1 MENRDKLQFSD
12 PPREYSGLAFWF
24 WNGTLEPEK
33 LKKQIRMMEEQ
44 GIYGAFMHARAYLRT
59 PYLEKEW
66 WDAVQACVEE
76 GERIGFH
83 PWLYDEYAW
92 PSGTAGSTFE
102 YGYQKPSVILSKGPQ
117 NMAKELEIKVVTS
130 MEALLEAKA
139 ADRFLGCYLIE
150 EEALTGEKEKIGQE
164 SLEKASTGSVG
175 QQTAVRI
182 FLNEKGELIQEGT
195 QKVLPEE
202 LFGDPLCR
210 VYAVS
215 VKVDPVHVDYLNKE
229 TIREFIEVTHE
240 QYYVRFG
247 KYFGNVIPGIFFD
260 EIYMSAR
267 EFAWTE
273 SLPETFKAQH
283 GYDLCENLGW
293 LFVKDAP
300 KANEVREHYYQTI
313 SFLYEQAFF
322 KQIADWCE
330 AHGLDL
336 TGHTEEDVA
345 GHPRRQGNYF
355 QTMRHLQLPGA
366 DCHDYRYRL
375 PRKISFHESK
385 LSVSVARAYGKKR
398 AMSEAMGGAGWGC
411 SLQEYRRGMH
421 TMAAMGISMYVLHG
435 FYYECEH
442 QGSQADWPASF
453 FYQNPYWKYFKG
465 FADEMRRLCYMNTV
479 GTPVVRIGLYYPI
492 REMQVDSLMGSVT
505 EKGWQISKDYH
516 AVMYDLIENQMDV
529 DIVDEETMLN
539 APVEDGC
546 LLTGGRRMEVLLF
559 PEEMIHTQDL
569 DAFMEKYE
577 HRGGRILFYGKE
589 NPPKQIT
596 MQIREVVGTDLEILE
611 GDKSEIYYNHRRTS
625 AADFYFICNSE
636 DEKKELKIK
645 VAVKGGVF
653 RMDPESGE
661 RYALYSICEE
671 NSTIIPIT
679 LEPDQACYLCVE
691 RENAKNG
698 ENGKREEEI
707 KDKEII
713 DEKVKDGEKI
723 NSREEM
729 KDEEERKGREEK
741 EKIAE
746 MDGKESRKTVMAEK
760 QEKPALKKDAMIKQC
775 GMALEGGSQKPWKK
789 TGYQIIT
796 GKWDFLPL
804 NGKYDNSFLDD
815 AVETQIEIPVALFTT
830 EQEPEGRQIRIC
842 NTEWEKGRCGRHLSP
857 WKASWITRRPH
868 WQDDLT
874 KKNLYF
880 RKTFALEK
888 KPSEAK
894 ICLMCVQEYTLY
906 LNGKKVAEGKGM
918 EPVTLE
924 IGEELQAGENVAAI
938 KVYNPTP
945 NADIHFCS
953 TEELAPDRIISLL
966 AQIRI
971 AGVAEDIITDSSWSV
986 TDKLKQGEEDSWM
999 KEEFSVETQHHDP
1012 THQLT
1017 GAPDG
1022 AWLYAWERGKPPLH
1036 PWGNP
1041 RLFGE
1046 EISWPVTLHYQITIP
1061 VGCAEIKAP
1070 KVQGKYLCRLDGIL
1084 IDLTD
1089 KESLKLQPLDRVRIL
1104 DLEVIAESG
1113 EDGLLE
1119 PLRVKLV
1126 PVQQGY
1132 GEWASQ
1138 GLAWF
1143 SGRVIYRNHVVLPSI
1158 NKEENQKCQEQN
1170 KDQDEVQN
1178 REQNTADQQGASTE
1192 QGQAELRERYVL
1204 RLCQKNAYAEFWVN
1218 HKLVKICIWEPY
1230 EADITEYVKEG
1241 DNEIAIVIANQAA
1254 PQRHYLLVDEGQA
1267 LGWDRYWNVDN
1278 MDRESEDLVS
1288 GLMGPVRIY
1297 HYVR

>member
-44 GIYGAFMHARAYLRT
+44 GIYGAFMHARAYLKT

-102 YGYQKPSVILSKGPQ
+102 YGYQKPSAILSKGPQ
-117 NMAKELEIKVVTS
+117 NMARELEIKVVTS
-130 MEALLEAKA
+130 MEALLEAKEA
-139 ADRFLGCYLIE
+139 ERFLGCYLIK
-150 EEALTGEKEKIGQE
+150 EEALAGEKEKIGQE
-164 SLEKASTGSVG
+164 SIEKALTGNAG

-182 FLNEKGELIQEGT
+182 SLNEKGEPIQEDT
-195 QKVLPEE
+195 QEVLPEE
-202 LFGDPLCR
+202 LFGDPLCQI
-210 VYAVS
+210 YAVS

-240 QYYVRFG
+240 QYYARFG

-421 TMAAMGISMYVLHG
+421 TLAAMGISMYVLHG

-465 FADEMRRLCYMNTV
+465 FADEMRRICYMNTV

-492 REMQVDSLMGSVT
+492 REMQADSLMGSVT

-577 HRGGRILFYGKE
+577 HRGGRILFYGKA

-596 MQIREVVGTDLEILE
+596 MQIREAVGTDLEILE
-611 GDKSEIYYNHRRTS
+611 GDNAEIYYNHRRTPG
-625 AADFYFICNSE
+625 ADFYFICNSE
-636 DEKKELKIK
+636 DEKKELKVK
-645 VAVKGGVF
+645 VAAKGKVV
-653 RMDPESGE
+653 RMDPESGKG
-661 RYALYSICEE
+661 YALHSISEE
-671 NSTIIPIT
+671 DGMIVPIT
-679 LEPDQACYLCVE
+679 LEPDQACYLCIE
-691 RENAKNG
+691 REDAKNL
-698 ENGKREEEI
+698 EA
-707 KDKEII
+707 
-713 DEKVKDGEKI
+713 EK
-723 NSREEM
+723 
-729 KDEEERKGREEK
+729 KDER
-741 EKIAE
+741 
-746 MDGKESRKTVMAEK
+746 T
-760 QEKPALKKDAMIKQC
+760 ALEKDARINQC
-775 GMALEGGSQKPWKK
+775 RMALEDGLQKPWKK

-815 AVETQIEIPVALFTT
+815 AVETQMEIPVALFTT

-880 RKTFALEK
+880 RKIFVLEE

-906 LNGKKVAEGKGM
+906 LNGKKAATGKGM

-924 IGEELQAGENVAAI
+924 IGEELQAGENVIAI

-999 KEEFSVETQHHDP
+999 KAEFSVEVQHHDP

-1022 AWLYAWERGKPPLH
+1022 AWLYAWERGKLPLH

-1041 RLFGE
+1041 KLFGE

-1084 IDLTD
+1084 ADLTD
-1089 KESLKLQPLDRVRIL
+1089 KENLKLQPLDRVRIL

-1132 GEWASQ
+1132 REWASQ

-1178 REQNTADQQGASTE
+1178 KEQNMADQQDASTE

-1204 RLCQKNAYAEFWVN
+1204 RLCQKNAYAELWVN
-1218 HKLVKICIWEPY
+1218 HKLVKTCIWEPY

-1267 LGWDRYWNVDN
+1267 LGWDRYWNEDN

>member
-44 GIYGAFMHARAYLRT
+44 GIYGAFMHARAYLKT

-102 YGYQKPSVILSKGPQ
+102 YGYQKPSAILSKGPQ

-130 MEALLEAKA
+130 MEALLEAKETE
-139 ADRFLGCYLIE
+139 RFLGCYLIK
-150 EEALTGEKEKIGQE
+150 EEALAGEKEKIGQE
-164 SLEKASTGSVG
+164 SIEKALTGNAG
-175 QQTAVRI
+175 QQTAIRI
-182 FLNEKGELIQEGT
+182 SWNENGKLIQDGT
-195 QKVLPEE
+195 QEVLPEE
-202 LFGDPLCR
+202 LFRDPCCQ

-240 QYYVRFG
+240 QYYARFG

-505 EKGWQISKDYH
+505 QKGWQISKDYH

-546 LLTGGRRMEVLLF
+546 LLTGGRKMEVLLF
-559 PEEMIHTQDL
+559 PEEMIHTESL

-596 MQIREVVGTDLEILE
+596 MQIREAVGTDLEILE
-611 GDKSEIYYNHRRTS
+611 GDKAEIYYNHRRTPE
-625 AADFYFICNSE
+625 ADFYFICNSE
-636 DEKKELKIK
+636 DEKKELKVK
-645 VAVKGGVF
+645 VAAKGKVV
-653 RMDPESGE
+653 RMDPESGKG
-661 RYALYSICEE
+661 YALHRISEADGMIV
-671 NSTIIPIT
+671 PIT
-679 LEPDQACYLCVE
+679 LEPDQACYLCIE
-691 RENAKNG
+691 REDAKNL
-698 ENGKREEEI
+698 EAGK
-707 KDKEII
+707 
-713 DEKVKDGEKI
+713 
-723 NSREEM
+723 
-729 KDEEERKGREEK
+729 KDER
-741 EKIAE
+741 
-746 MDGKESRKTVMAEK
+746 T
-760 QEKPALKKDAMIKQC
+760 ALGKDARINQC
-775 GMALEGGSQKPWKK
+775 RMALEGGSQKPWKK

-815 AVETQIEIPVALFTT
+815 AVETQMEIPVALFTT

-880 RKTFALEK
+880 RKIFVLEE

-906 LNGKKVAEGKGM
+906 LNGKKVATGKGM

-924 IGEELQAGENVAAI
+924 IGEELQAGENVIAI

-986 TDKLKQGEEDSWM
+986 TDKLKQGDEDSWM
-999 KEEFSVETQHHDP
+999 KAEFSVEVQHHDP

-1041 RLFGE
+1041 KLFGE

-1084 IDLTD
+1084 ADLTN

-1132 GEWASQ
+1132 REWASQ

-1158 NKEENQKCQEQN
+1158 NEEENQKCQEQN
-1170 KDQDEVQN
+1170 EDQDEVQN
-1178 REQNTADQQGASTE
+1178 KEQNMADQQDASTE

-1204 RLCQKNAYAEFWVN
+1204 RLCQKNAYAELWVN
-1218 HKLVKICIWEPY
+1218 HKLVKTCIWEPY

-1288 GLMGPVRIY
+1288 GLIGPVRIY

>member
-76 GERIGFH
+76 GEKIGFH

-117 NMAKELEIKVVTS
+117 NMAKELEIKAVTS
-130 MEALLEAKA
+130 MEELLEAKGA
-139 ADRFLGCYLIE
+139 ERFLGCYLIKE
-150 EEALTGEKEKIGQE
+150 DIAAGENEKTGQE
-164 SLEKASTGSVG
+164 SIEKASAGRLG

-182 FLNEKGELIQEGT
+182 SWNENGKLIQEDT
-195 QKVLPEE
+195 QEVLPEE
-202 LFGDPLCR
+202 LFRDPCCQ

-240 QYYVRFG
+240 QYYARFG

-273 SLPETFKAQH
+273 SLPEIFKAQH
-283 GYDLCENLGW
+283 GYDICENLGW

-300 KANEVREHYYQTI
+300 KANKVREHYYQTV
-313 SFLYEQAFF
+313 SFLYEHAFF
-322 KQIADWCE
+322 KQIADWCKV
-330 AHGLDL
+330 HGLDL

-421 TMAAMGISMYVLHG
+421 TLAAMGISMYVLHG

-479 GTPVVRIGLYYPI
+479 GAPVVRIGLYYPI

-505 EKGWQISKDYH
+505 EKGWQISRDYH

-529 DIVDEETMLN
+529 DIIDEETMLN
-539 APVEDGC
+539 APVEAGC

-559 PEEMIHTQDL
+559 PEEMIHTEDL

-577 HRGGRILFYGKE
+577 RQGGRILFYGKE
-589 NPPKQIT
+589 NPPEQIT
-596 MQIREVVGTDLEILE
+596 MQIREAIGTDLEILE
-611 GDKSEIYYNHRRTS
+611 GDSAEIYYNHRRTPE
-625 AADFYFICNSE
+625 ADFYFICNSE
-636 DEKKELKIK
+636 DEKKELKVK
-645 VAVKGGVF
+645 VAAKGNVV

-661 RYALYSICEE
+661 RYALYSIGEE
-671 NSTIIPIT
+671 DGMIVPVT

-691 RENAKNG
+691 RADAKNL
-698 ENGKREEEI
+698 ETGKM
-707 KDKEII
+707 
-713 DEKVKDGEKI
+713 DEKI
-723 NSREEM
+723 
-729 KDEEERKGREEK
+729 KG
-741 EKIAE
+741 
-746 MDGKESRKTVMAEK
+746 D
-760 QEKPALKKDAMIKQC
+760 
-775 GMALEGGSQKPWKK
+775 SQKPWKK
-789 TGYQIIT
+789 TGYRIVT

-804 NGKYDNSFLDD
+804 NGKYDYSFLDD
-815 AVETQIEIPVALFTT
+815 AMETQLEIPVALFTT

-880 RKTFALEK
+880 RKTFALEE

-906 LNGKKVAEGKGM
+906 VNGKKVAEGKGM

-924 IGEELQAGENVAAI
+924 IGEALQAGENVVAI

-966 AQIRI
+966 AQIWI
-971 AGVAEDIITDSSWSV
+971 AGVKEDIITDNSWSV
-986 TDKLKQGEEDSWM
+986 TDKLKQGDEDSWM
-999 KEEFSVETQHHDP
+999 KAGFPVEAKHHDP

-1022 AWLYAWERGKPPLH
+1022 TWLYAWERGKLPLH

-1041 RLFGE
+1041 KLFGKE
-1046 EISWPVTLHYQITIP
+1046 LSWPVTVHYQITIP

-1084 IDLTD
+1084 TDLAD

-1104 DLEVIAESG
+1104 DLEVVAESG

-1119 PLRVKLV
+1119 PIQVKLV

-1132 GEWASQ
+1132 REWASQ

-1143 SGRVIYRNHVVLPSI
+1143 SGRAIYRNHVILTPSI
-1158 NKEENQKCQEQN
+1158 NKE
-1170 KDQDEVQN
+1170 
-1178 REQNTADQQGASTE
+1178 
-1192 QGQAELRERYVL
+1192 ERYVL
-1204 RLCQKNAYAEFWVN
+1204 RLCQKNAYAELWVN
-1218 HKLVKICIWEPY
+1218 HKVVKTCIWEPY

-1267 LGWDRYWNVDN
+1267 LGWDRYWNADN